1 MSHTFVS
8 SNETRRTATIALLVA
23 GLGWGTTGLYV
34 RTLGHLGFS
43 VYELLVVRL
52 VVAGLLILPGLG
64 WDLARTRRKL
74 SKSATLMLGF
84 SMTFYYLG
92 AIAAFSH
99 LPLVNAALVIGSSP
113 LLAWLLPL
121 ILERRAPR
129 KEDVSQ
135 GLGVALGVLGLFVLL
150 LGHDQ
155 SRPVEKA
162 GTSHAIGYLGGFVAA
177 FITVL
182 NARFLN
188 RLGSLAPKPF
198 EITIATVLLG
208 LCFGPF
214 LISNPAQV
222 LEFSAMHPW
231 MILGFGLLSTAIPGL
246 AIVFASIHLK
256 PQATATV
263 SIQIQ
268 VWAGVL
274 GWIILGEAMN
284 LTQIVAG
291 LMVIGGSW
299 IVLKP
304 RPMSV

>member
-1 MSHTFVS
+1 MKSD
-8 SNETRRTATIALLVA
+8 TRRTATIALLIA
-23 GLGWGTTGLYV
+23 GLGWGTTGLFV
-34 RTLGHLGFS
+34 RTLGHHGLS

-52 VVAGLLILPGLG
+52 VVAGAMILPILVWDIYRTKRTISRRASAILG
-64 WDLARTRRKL
+64 
-74 SKSATLMLGF
+74 M

-121 ILERRAPR
+121 ILERRGPR
-129 KEDVSQ
+129 SEELSQ
-135 GLGVALGVLGLFVLL
+135 GIGVLLGLAGLFVLL

-155 SRPVEKA
+155 SRSVQKA
-162 GTSHAIGYLGGFVAA
+162 GTHVQIGYLGAFTAA
-177 FITVL
+177 MITVL

-188 RLGSLAPKPF
+188 RLGNSSPKPL
-198 EITIATVLLG
+198 EITIATVLVG
-208 LCFGPF
+208 LILSPF
-214 LISNPAQV
+214 LISEPARV
-222 LEFSAMHPW
+222 IATSWLHPW
-231 MILGFGLLSTAIPGL
+231 MIVGFGLLATAIPGL
-246 AIVFASIHLK
+246 AIVYASVHLK

-284 LTQIVAG
+284 TTQILAG
-291 LMVIGGSW
+291 LMVIAGSW
-299 IVLKP
+299 IVLKA
-304 RPMSV
+304 RPTSVKTP